1 MICFLSTFFTL
12 LKTKTDIRINKVG
25 ISIKKMT
32 FVLFSPDFITLN
44 FVAKTIIY
52 KRLKY
57 R

>member
-12 LKTKTDIRINKVG
+12 LKTKTDIRINRVG